1 MKKYKIQIIRK
12 YKNYLDDLKKSNL
25 SLQNQLC
32 DKIKEI
38 QKNPYKSKF
47 KTIKNTDGC
56 RRARSGDY
64 GIIYFVER
72 ETIFIT
78 KIDLRKNIY
87 KSNSN
92 VKNFNNNIT

>member
-1 MKKYKIQIIRK
+1 MVVEELY
-12 YKNYLDDLKKSNL
+12 
-25 SLQNQLC
+25 
-32 DKIKEI
+32 
-38 QKNPYKSKF
+38 
-47 KTIKNTDGC
+47 
-56 RRARSGDY
+56 SGDY
-64 GIIYFVER
+64 RIIYFVER

>member
-38 QKNPYKSKF
+38 QKIL
-47 KTIKNTDGC
+47 IKVNL
-56 RRARSGDY
+56 
-64 GIIYFVER
+64 
-72 ETIFIT
+72 
-78 KIDLRKNIY
+78 KL
-87 KSNSN
+87 
-92 VKNFNNNIT
+92 